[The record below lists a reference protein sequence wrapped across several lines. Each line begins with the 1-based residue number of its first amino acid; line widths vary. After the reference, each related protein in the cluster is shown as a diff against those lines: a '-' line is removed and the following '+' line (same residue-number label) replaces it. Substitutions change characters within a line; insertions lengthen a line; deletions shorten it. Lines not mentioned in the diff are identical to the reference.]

1 MASGFNIVVDGEGVA
16 TDSFLRG
23 IRNIEECQQTN
34 QYNSSLSQTQ
44 TQTQTHTSNLEH
56 ISISEIQNLSTNSSS
71 SRRIKGLADNVTMAA
86 ISGTTSHLLQD
97 LDQLQYNPNY
107 VLADMVEK
115 MGEEE
120 VEREGKSPPQRVAV
134 KGKTKKASNSSSSSS
149 SNKPENIKMLNLRLK
164 GQLRT
169 IRALEKTVV
178 DLRDQIVAS
187 KENFKE
193 EEKAKA
199 KRKKKKLRDLPP
211 PNPPGLGF
219 RGDVSIKSTSSSNNN
234 NSLQTEIS
242 TLKKSLLQQTN
253 RLTHSKSLCNNLRLL
268 RVKGNEKVEELE
280 DEVVRLKSLIIKV
293 KGENKRKG
301 EEIKKIKSKE
311 QSERKKMEDALD
323 VWGDDEEEL
332 GGKGEDR

>member
-1 MASGFNIVVDGEGVA
+1 
-16 TDSFLRG
+16 
-23 IRNIEECQQTN
+23 
-34 QYNSSLSQTQ
+34 
-44 TQTQTHTSNLEH
+44 
-56 ISISEIQNLSTNSSS
+56 
-71 SRRIKGLADNVTMAA
+71 MAA